1 MPRGTASRILVEVAT
16 VGVMPAFAVR
26 SVTRLT
32 VFHVRFALA

>member
-1 MPRGTASRILVEVAT
+1 MPRGIASRILVELTT
-16 VGVMPAFAVR
+16 VGAMPALAVR